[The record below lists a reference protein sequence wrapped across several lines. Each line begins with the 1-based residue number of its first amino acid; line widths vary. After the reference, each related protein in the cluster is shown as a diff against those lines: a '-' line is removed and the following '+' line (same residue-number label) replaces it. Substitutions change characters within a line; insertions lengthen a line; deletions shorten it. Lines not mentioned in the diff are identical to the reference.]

1 MRYWDVSLLALGCF
15 VAGASFAML
24 LVGLAS

>member
-1 MRYWDVSLLALGCF
+1 MRYWDISLLALCCF
-15 VAGASFAML
+15 VAGASFALL